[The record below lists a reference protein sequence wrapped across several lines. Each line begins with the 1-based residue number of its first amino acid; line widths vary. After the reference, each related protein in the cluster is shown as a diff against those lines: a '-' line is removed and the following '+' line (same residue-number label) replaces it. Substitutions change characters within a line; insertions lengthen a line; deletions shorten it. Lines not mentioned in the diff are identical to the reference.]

1 MAGTVY
7 TAVTNSPF
15 RVPPNCFFEVD
26 DYESEWEFSKPFDF
40 IHARVLA
47 GSVRDFPGLYGRIMK
62 NLKPS
67 GYVEVVEIAMEPF
80 ADDQSLDK
88 APNTTEWS
96 RLHNQACEKF
106 GKSMNIA
113 HRHKQWMI
121 DAGFIN
127 VKEEI
132 IKVCLCICRY
142 G

>member
-1 MAGTVY
+1 MAGPSY
-7 TAVTNSPF
+7 TAVANSPF

-40 IHARVLA
+40 IHARALA
-47 GSVRDFPGLYGRIMK
+47 GSVRDFPGLYDRIMK
-62 NLKPS
+62 NLKHS
-67 GYVEVVEIAMEPF
+67 GYVEVVDIAMEPF
-80 ADDQSLDK
+80 ADDESLDK
-88 APNTTEWS
+88 APSTTEWS